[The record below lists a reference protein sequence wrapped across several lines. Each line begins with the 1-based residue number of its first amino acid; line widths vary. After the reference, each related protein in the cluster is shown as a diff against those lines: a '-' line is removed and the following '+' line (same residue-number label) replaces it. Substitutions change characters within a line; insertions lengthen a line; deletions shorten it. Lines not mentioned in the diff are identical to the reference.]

1 MHQKLV
7 DTFVEWLQED
17 PFWGIALPVAPEF
30 REGTVHTANKFPKRD
45 TEDLFHPK
53 EIIDMVERIH
63 RPLTVKELKDKEEW
77 AKLWKESSATVAGFS
92 ERRERMKEEHG

>member
-1 MHQKLV
+1 
-7 DTFVEWLQED
+7 
-17 PFWGIALPVAPEF
+17 
-30 REGTVHTANKFPKRD
+30 
-45 TEDLFHPK
+45 
-53 EIIDMVERIH
+53 MVERIH